1 MPERDAYEVLQ
12 VNPRAHEVVIRAA
25 YRALAAL
32 YHPDRDGSQASQ
44 RLMAELNAAFALVR
58 TNERREVYDRLHQPV
73 VSRPSQQTAAP
84 KAPAPKR
91 AANTLDF
98 GRYEGWTI
106 EQLAHE
112 DPDYL
117 KWLSRH
123 SSGIRYRQQIA
134 AALEKRTT
142 QPTTHERVRGRR
154 NSKGF

>member
-12 VNPRAHEVVIRAA
+12 VHPRANEVVIRAA

-44 RLMAELNAAFALVR
+44 RHMAELNAAWALVR
-58 TNERREVYDRLHQPV
+58 TADLRKVYDRLHQPPV
-73 VSRPSQQTAAP
+73 PTATTP
-84 KAPAPKR
+84 KAPARKR
-91 AANTLDF
+91 EPNTLDF

-106 EQLAHE
+106 EQLARE

-123 SSGIRYRQQIA
+123 SSGIRYRRQIE
-134 AALEKRTT
+134 AALQNRTT
-142 QPTTHERVRGRR
+142 QPTTQERVRGRR
-154 NSKGF
+154 